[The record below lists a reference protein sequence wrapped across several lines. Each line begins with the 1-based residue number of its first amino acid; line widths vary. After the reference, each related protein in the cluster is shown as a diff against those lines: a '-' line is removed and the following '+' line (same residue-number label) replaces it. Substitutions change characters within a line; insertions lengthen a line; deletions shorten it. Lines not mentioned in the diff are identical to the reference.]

1 MYNLRRGG
9 GRRSVNIWPG
19 FVDALATLLLV
30 VIFVLLVFIVAQFYL
45 SNALSGR
52 DQALARLESEVAE
65 LSELLAL
72 ERSANAD
79 LRLSV
84 AGLSSELQASVAD
97 RDALRNQL
105 AGLQSEREALDS
117 QLLASREELAA
128 LNERLAALQGE
139 SESRAAAIA
148 QLESEAESQAQITAR
163 LEAQLKDAFT
173 TIEADKEKI
182 EAQLAELA
190 LLRELRDS
198 LREQVAELS
207 GRLAASQEESS
218 ALRSSLEAANE
229 TVEVSEAK
237 VRAQV
242 SELAILR
249 DLREQLRRE
258 VAGLEAKIQAALD
271 AQALSEEELAEQRR
285 LNEEAAAALARQETL
300 YADQVELTEEAQ
312 AQVLLLNQ
320 QLAALRRQLAQLNAA
335 LEASET
341 LNEEQEAQIL
351 DLGQRLNAA
360 LATKVQ
366 ELARYRSEFFGRLR
380 EILGER
386 EDIRIVGDR
395 FVFQSEV
402 LFETAEAEIGEEGK
416 EQLATL
422 ATALKEI
429 AAEIPEDIEW
439 ILRVD
444 GHTDKRPIR
453 TAEFQSN
460 WELSTARAL
469 SVVTFLIEQGIPP
482 NRLAATGFGEFQ
494 PLDSGEDPSAL
505 SRNRRIELKFTER

>member
-9 GRRSVNIWPG
+9 SRRTVNIWPG

-52 DQALARLESEVAE
+52 DQALARLEEEVAE

-84 AGLSSELQASVAD
+84 AGLSSELQSSLED

-105 AGLQSEREALDS
+105 TNLQSERDDLS
-117 QLLASREELAA
+117 NQLFASREELSP
-128 LNERLAALQGE
+128 LNDRLAALEAEGE
-139 SESRAAAIA
+139 GREAVIA
-148 QLESEAESQAQITAR
+148 QLEEETQNQAQITAR
-163 LEAQLKDAFT
+163 LEAQLKDAFA

-198 LREQVAELS
+198 LREEVAALTA
-207 GRLAASQEESS
+207 RLTGAEEEAE

-237 VRAQV
+237 IRAQV

-249 DLREQLRRE
+249 DLREQLRKE
-258 VAGLEAKIQAALD
+258 VAALESKIQAALD
-271 AQALSEEELAEQRR
+271 AKALTEEELAEQRR
-285 LNEEAAAALARQETL
+285 LNEETAASLAQQETL
-300 YADQVELTEEAQ
+300 YADQVKLTEEAQ

-341 LNEEQEAQIL
+341 LNEEQEAQII
-351 DLGQRLNAA
+351 DLGKRLNAA

-386 EDIRIVGDR
+386 DDIRIVGDR

-402 LFETAEAEIGEEGK
+402 LFETAEAEIGAEGK

-429 AAEIPEDIEW
+429 AAEIPEEIEW

-453 TAEFQSN
+453 TPEFQSN

-469 SVVTFLIEQGIPP
+469 SVVNFLIEQGIPP

-494 PLDSGEDPSAL
+494 PIESGEDAAAL
-505 SRNRRIELKFTER
+505 SRNRRIELKLTER